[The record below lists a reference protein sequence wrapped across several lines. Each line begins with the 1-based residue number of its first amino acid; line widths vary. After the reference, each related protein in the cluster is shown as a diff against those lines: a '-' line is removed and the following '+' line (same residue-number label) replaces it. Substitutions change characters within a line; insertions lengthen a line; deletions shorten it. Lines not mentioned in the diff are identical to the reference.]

1 MNPYNYKQYIAL
13 LFSSS
18 SILLTACSASTPEK
32 DLGGVAW
39 SDSWIRVGTIMGVE
53 TPESFTLLD
62 NKEALAADGLFYA
75 SWTDGDSRPY
85 VNSDDETVNLYDAQ
99 LYLLVSECD
108 SSEQAQINCD
118 NWQSAARE
126 NYLVYNQETK
136 AMAGQSYTLL
146 FYHCNP
152 DSSPYDH
159 GVSAFAVIGEN
170 AVCAELTCLD
180 TYSEDLNDLLK
191 TFLEGCHYA
200 AS

>member
-1 MNPYNYKQYIAL
+1 
-13 LFSSS
+13 
-18 SILLTACSASTPEK
+18 
-32 DLGGVAW
+32 
-39 SDSWIRVGTIMGVE
+39 
-53 TPESFTLLD
+53 
-62 NKEALAADGLFYA
+62 
-75 SWTDGDSRPY
+75 
-85 VNSDDETVNLYDAQ
+85 
-99 LYLLVSECD
+99 
-108 SSEQAQINCD
+108 
-118 NWQSAARE
+118 
-126 NYLVYNQETK
+126 
-136 AMAGQSYTLL
+136 MAGQSYTLL